1 MRLEVCDGGDN
12 CSCSCSCCCYCCC
25 DCNCDGD
32 DDDDL
37 LLPHLPIKRQN
48 HNNNKFT
55 MAILEKLIVLIT
67 VRCSRFNRHNHWN
80 ASPHSQRDS
89 THATYMQQNTNLATT
104 TYLKA
109 VFDQFY

>member
-67 VRCSRFNRHNHWN
+67 VRCSRFNRHNGIE
-80 ASPHSQRDS
+80 
-89 THATYMQQNTNLATT
+89 
-104 TYLKA
+104 K
-109 VFDQFY
+109 